1 MKDTRY
7 ALDGVLI
14 YSAGNPGMKFSAQ
27 SSLREEKRPK
37 PSIPGI
43 DKLIK
48 RGNTMTLQYKYNP
61 KTLLRC
67 AIPAAA
73 GLILSACNMQANQ
86 AFNDGIGYREARFAE
101 ISAMREYRQC
111 RDDALN
117 LDTQARKEGSSARYL
132 SSARLIEKC
141 EAEVAAS
148 AAKAGENERM
158 RAYALSIQNYFKG
171 GDIAKA
177 QQNLENLKTAFP
189 GKDLYFPD
197 GSSFVETME
206 VLLGMKDR
214 SSIGQFSAVNVNQG
228 LKAEL
233 RRVDYWK
240 KN

>member
-1 MKDTRY
+1 
-7 ALDGVLI
+7 
-14 YSAGNPGMKFSAQ
+14 
-27 SSLREEKRPK
+27 
-37 PSIPGI
+37 
-43 DKLIK
+43 
-48 RGNTMTLQYKYNP
+48 MTLPYKFNT

-67 AIPAAA
+67 VIPAAA
-73 GLILSACNMQANQ
+73 GLILSSSNMHANQ

-158 RAYALSIQNYFKG
+158 RAYALGIQNYFKG

-177 QQNLENLKTAFP
+177 QKILKISNFKMIKFP
-189 GKDLYFPD
+189 KIIEMFFYH
-197 GSSFVETME
+197 SS
-206 VLLGMKDR
+206 L
-214 SSIGQFSAVNVNQG
+214 QFKTIRMPSHQMSPT
-228 LKAEL
+228 
-233 RRVDYWK
+233 DIFC
-240 KN
+240 

>member
-1 MKDTRY
+1 
-7 ALDGVLI
+7 
-14 YSAGNPGMKFSAQ
+14 
-27 SSLREEKRPK
+27 
-37 PSIPGI
+37 
-43 DKLIK
+43 
-48 RGNTMTLQYKYNP
+48 MTLQYKYNP

-67 AIPAAA
+67 AIPAVA

-214 SSIGQFSAVNVNQG
+214 SSIGQFSAVNVIQG